1 MRSLWEQWL
10 TISFWIS
17 LGKSTRL
24 RIGVGGDVSVIVE
37 AMLRRARSKA
47 TETGD
52 EGCENAKMQV
62 DICDTANE
70 ALAQHG
76 MLLCF

>member
-1 MRSLWEQWL
+1 
-10 TISFWIS
+10 
-17 LGKSTRL
+17 
-24 RIGVGGDVSVIVE
+24 VSVIVE